1 MSKQL
6 FALLQI
12 VVVSSVV
19 NNEVFAAMPN
29 LAQLWQLVS
38 GYLIPNFQDGGLVL
52 PGRQQF
58 AVAVLLPN
66 TWWLDFRYDP
76 SENGDGETPVIDPNY
91 PRSPPD
97 PATYSN
103 YLAARPD
110 RGEHSETQIL
120 DRLGDLYNAYR
131 ANNNNQRPQALLLY
145 SWIVP
150 CIDCTDDIV
159 DVFTSTPFYA
169 IPTKVVAHTTHGGGS
184 CSDCDVNY
192 TENELIRAGIDFT
205 KVYLS
210 EELIEIANVMAKLMQ
225 DSRE

>member
-1 MSKQL
+1 MHTQLQHFKTDLKAASNIVMMSKQL

-19 NNEVFAAMPN
+19 NNEVLAAIPN
-29 LAQLWQLVS
+29 LAQLRQLVR
-38 GYLIPNFQDGGLVL
+38 GYLIPNFQNGGLVY

-58 AVAVLLPN
+58 AVAVLLPD
-66 TWWLDFRYDP
+66 TKWLNFLYDP
-76 SENGDGETPVIDPNY
+76 SQNGDGETPVIDPNY

-97 PATYSN
+97 AATYSN

-110 RGEHSETQIL
+110 RGENSETQIL
-120 DRLGDLYNAYR
+120 DRLDDLYNAYR

-150 CIDCTDDIV
+150 CMDCTDYIV
-159 DVFTSTPFYA
+159 DVFTSAPFDA
-169 IPTKVVAHTTHGGGS
+169 IPTKVVAYTTNGGGS

-192 TENELIRAGIDFT
+192 TENELI
-205 KVYLS
+205 S
-210 EELIEIANVMAKLMQ
+210 
-225 DSRE
+225 